1 MKRIGIF
8 GGTFNPIHH
17 GHLLVAQAV
26 LESFDLDQMLLVP
39 CQVSPFKL
47 GQEQSYAV
55 EAHHRLE
62 MVRLSLAGDERMQVC
77 DIELRRPGVSYTID
91 TVRYLK
97 EQDPE
102 ARFFLV
108 VGMDTL
114 LDLHRFRE
122 AEALVELCDVITVQR
137 PGCHECPAP
146 AVLHFPEAVTSRLI
160 KNIIRGRWC
169 DISSTEIRQR
179 VAEGRS
185 IRYWVPLAVE
195 EYIQKNRLY
204 L

>member
-8 GGTFNPIHH
+8 GGTFNPVHH

-26 LESFDLDQMLLVP
+26 LEAFDLDQMLLVP

-47 GQEQSYAV
+47 GQEQSDAV

-62 MVRLSLAGDERMQVC
+62 MVRLSIAGDKRFEVC
-77 DIELRRPGVSYTID
+77 ELELQRPGVSYTID
-91 TVRYLK
+91 TIRQLK
-97 EQDPE
+97 KEEPE
-102 ARFFLV
+102 ADLFLI

-114 LDLHRFRE
+114 LDLYRFRE
-122 AEALVELCDVITVQR
+122 AEALVELCDVVTVQR
-137 PGCHECPAP
+137 PGCEETPAP
-146 AVLHFPEAVTSRLI
+146 AQLHFPEAVASRLI

-195 EYIQKNRLY
+195 QYIQQNRLY
-204 L
+204 R

>member
-26 LESFDLDQMLLVP
+26 LESFALDQVLLVP
-39 CQVSPFKL
+39 CQVSPFKKD
-47 GQEQSYAV
+47 QEQA
-55 EAHHRLE
+55 ANLAAQHRLE
-62 MVRLSLAGDERMQVC
+62 MVRRSIVGDKRFKLC
-77 DIELRRPGVSYTID
+77 DLELQRPGVSYTID
-91 TVRYLK
+91 TIRQLK
-97 EQDPE
+97 KEEPE

>member
-8 GGTFNPIHH
+8 GGTFNPIHQ

-26 LESFDLDQMLLVP
+26 LEAFDLDQMLLVP

-47 GQEQSYAV
+47 GQEQSGTAD
-55 EAHHRLE
+55 ARHRLE
-62 MVRLSLAGDERMQVC
+62 MVRLSVAGDERMKVC
-77 DIELRRPGVSYTID
+77 DIELRRSGVSYTID
-91 TVRYLK
+91 TVLDLR
-97 EQDPE
+97 EQEPD

-114 LDLHRFRE
+114 LDLHLFRE

-137 PGCHECPAP
+137 PGCEECPAP
-146 AVLHFPEAVTSRLI
+146 AELHFPEAVTRRLI
-160 KNIIRGRWC
+160 KNVIRGRWC

-195 EYIQKNRLY
+195 EYIQHNRLY
-204 L
+204 R

>member
-17 GHLLVAQAV
+17 GHLLAAQAV
-26 LESFDLDQMLLVP
+26 LEAFALDQVLLVP
-39 CQVSPFKL
+39 CQISPFKKEL
-47 GQEQSYAV
+47 DSAATLAAQ
-55 EAHHRLE
+55 HRLE
-62 MVRLSLAGDERMQVC
+62 MVRLSIAGDKRFEVC
-77 DIELRRPGVSYTID
+77 ELELQRPGVSYTID
-91 TVRYLK
+91 TIRQLK
-97 EQDPE
+97 KEEPE
-102 ARFFLV
+102 SRLFLI

-114 LDLHRFRE
+114 LDLYRFRE

-146 AVLHFPEAVTSRLI
+146 AQLHFPEAVTSRLI
-160 KNIIRGRWC
+160 NNIIRGRWC
-169 DISSTEIRQR
+169 DISSSEIRQR

-195 EYIQKNRLY
+195 EYIQQNRLY